1 MKSGVN
7 MNFLSNHPLMM
18 AGTGFGGLGVSTI
31 EALTVYVQFGIAV
44 FSLIL
49 VGLTI
54 FLKVREIIRGRLK

>member
-1 MKSGVN
+1 MKMQN
-7 MNFLSNHPLMM
+7 LLAQHPIKATVGSL
-18 AGTGFGGLGVSTI
+18 GGLGVSTI

-54 FLKVREIIRGRLK
+54 FLKVREIIRGSLK